1 MNKSTQLF
9 ENPIIRIIIAIVLG
23 LFVLNGVPYIE
34 RLIAL
39 ISRHAIDSLPW
50 LMPVSESIAMVA
62 FSILIILI
70 INKGTL
76 SHYGF
81 TLGENVRY
89 VKVIIVSFIVGIVTM
104 LITGIAANIL
114 QSIFPIGG
122 GEHFASNY
130 SFLETVFRVWILAS
144 ISEEV
149 LTRGLIQGFLMPLKK
164 YGFKIF
170 KRFMSV
176 PILISALFFGAMHI
190 MLLTTGMNVYMVLAV
205 VVTCFILGL
214 LAGYYRE
221 KTGSLIPA
229 IIVHMVFNIG
239 GALLGLLG

>member
-23 LFVLNGVPYIE
+23 LCVINVVPYIE

-39 ISRHAIDSLPW
+39 ISPHVVHSIPW
-50 LMPVSESIAMVA
+50 LIPVLEGMAMVV
-62 FSILIILI
+62 FSVVIILI
-70 INKGTL
+70 IHRGKL
-76 SHYGF
+76 SDYGF
-81 TLGENVRY
+81 TLGKNIKY
-89 VKVIIVSFIVGIVTM
+89 VKIIILSFVIAIITM
-104 LITGIAANIL
+104 VITGIVANIL
-114 QSIFPIGG
+114 QSFFPVKG
-122 GEHFASNY
+122 GEHFASDY

-149 LTRGLIQGFLMPLKK
+149 LTRGLIQGFLSPLKK

-176 PILISALFFGAMHI
+176 PILISALFFGVMHI
-190 MLLTTGMNVYMVLAV
+190 MLLFTGMNAYMVFAV
-205 VVTCFILGL
+205 VITCFILGIV
-214 LAGYYRE
+214 AGYTRE

-229 IIVHMVFNIG
+229 IIVHMVFNMT